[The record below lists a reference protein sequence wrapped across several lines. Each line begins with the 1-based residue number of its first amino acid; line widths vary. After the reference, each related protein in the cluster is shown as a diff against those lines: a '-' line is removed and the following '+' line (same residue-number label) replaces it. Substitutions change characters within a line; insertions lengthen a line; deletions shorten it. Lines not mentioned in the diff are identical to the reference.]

1 MELDLGPHRPLY
13 GISVAS
19 ELTGVNAPM
28 LRAYESKGLIEPFRT
43 DGGTRRYSEADLAS
57 VNRITTLL
65 TAGLNLAGVQEVLRL
80 EDETREL
87 RAEVKGLQ
95 ERLDRRSPEKHV
107 TRPRWGGSGR
117 RRTERSAGLAVLGVL
132 AAARAELLQ
141 REAVGVVAT
150 VLLGDV
156 VALLAV
162 HAGKRDL
169 GANVGALAGHG
180 DVLQLSI

>member
-1 MELDLGPHRPLY
+1 MELELGPHRPLY

-95 ERLDRRSPEKHV
+95 ERLDRR
-107 TRPRWGGSGR
+107 PRKN
-117 RRTERSAGLAVLGVL
+117 T
-132 AAARAELLQ
+132 
-141 REAVGVVAT
+141 
-150 VLLGDV
+150 
-156 VALLAV
+156 
-162 HAGKRDL
+162 
-169 GANVGALAGHG
+169 
-180 DVLQLSI
+180 